1 MLWKMWLKYGIVNDN
16 VFINDIIKTFVI
28 FQIQSLLQQLHRFLH
43 LKYLKIED
51 ISKNTYLKGKVGDE

>member
-1 MLWKMWLKYGIVNDN
+1 MWLKYGIVNDN

-28 FQIQSLLQQLHRFLH
+28 GKWRYLLT
-43 LKYLKIED
+43 KYNCIED